1 MTTNQPTRPKV
12 QPLREGNDTLDLIA
26 PQVRQLLTE
35 PHPHQRTVDHVRGDN
50 LVTVTDLATRF
61 WVRVYVDDATVKL
74 ERYDRYGVCYTEA
87 QVALAMLHHAADMGR
102 TEFDVMVPYRAIA
115 QLAVGML

>member
-26 PQVRQLLTE
+26 PQVRQLLLD

-74 ERYDRYGVCYTEA
+74 ERYDRHGVCYTEA
-87 QVALAMLHHAADMGR
+87 QV
-102 TEFDVMVPYRAIA
+102 DVMVPYRAIA

>member
-1 MTTNQPTRPKV
+1 MDTTATTTTGPVPHPKGTAMYAT

-26 PQVRQLLTE
+26 PQVRQLLLD

-74 ERYDRYGVCYTEA
+74 ERYDRHGVCYTEA
-87 QVALAMLHHAADMGR
+87 QV
-102 TEFDVMVPYRAIA
+102 DVMVPYRAIA